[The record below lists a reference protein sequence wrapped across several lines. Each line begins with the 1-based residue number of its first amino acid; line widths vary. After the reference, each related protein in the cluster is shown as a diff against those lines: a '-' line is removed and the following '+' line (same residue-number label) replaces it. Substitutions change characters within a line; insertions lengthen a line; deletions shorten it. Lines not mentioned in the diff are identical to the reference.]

1 MAVKNTTQVL
11 IDGKIITLGGYES
24 PEYLQKVAAYLNQK
38 ISELSQ
44 SAGYN
49 RLSVDTKH
57 TLLALNIADDY
68 FKAKSQVDTLEED
81 MEAKDRETY
90 DMKHD
95 LIAAEIQAG
104 DLKKE
109 LEERDRLCV
118 GFMKLQQFTQ
128 ESLRTN
134 GIAAKQSAKVSEAE
148 PVDDAG
154 RLCDCCDNRE
164 GISLISGGKVRLS
177 ESRERVGIVRQERTV
192 CGCFK
197 IQRLMGWTGCI
208 QSVMCMR

>member
-68 FKAKSQVDTLEED
+68 FKSKKPGRYPRRGYGSQRPGNLRY
-81 MEAKDRETY
+81 EARSDCSGNPGRRSEKRAGRETNRAGTCARR
-90 DMKHD
+90 DGRT
-95 LIAAEIQAG
+95 AA
-104 DLKKE
+104 
-109 LEERDRLCV
+109 
-118 GFMKLQQFTQ
+118 
-128 ESLRTN
+128 
-134 GIAAKQSAKVSEAE
+134 AA
-148 PVDDAG
+148 
-154 RLCDCCDNRE
+154 
-164 GISLISGGKVRLS
+164 
-177 ESRERVGIVRQERTV
+177 
-192 CGCFK
+192 
-197 IQRLMGWTGCI
+197 
-208 QSVMCMR
+208 

>member
-95 LIAAEIQAG
+95 LIA
-104 DLKKE
+104 
-109 LEERDRLCV
+109 DR
-118 GFMKLQQFTQ
+118 
-128 ESLRTN
+128 SLRSCSVTCS
-134 GIAAKQSAKVSEAE
+134 G
-148 PVDDAG
+148 
-154 RLCDCCDNRE
+154 
-164 GISLISGGKVRLS
+164 SLI
-177 ESRERVGIVRQERTV
+177 RQIRIW
-192 CGCFK
+192 K
-197 IQRLMGWTGCI
+197 IY
-208 QSVMCMR
+208 

>member
-81 MEAKDRETY
+81 MEAKEDGIRDEARSDRSGNPGRRSEKRAGRETNRAGTCARR
-90 DMKHD
+90 DGRT
-95 LIAAEIQAG
+95 AA
-104 DLKKE
+104 
-109 LEERDRLCV
+109 
-118 GFMKLQQFTQ
+118 
-128 ESLRTN
+128 
-134 GIAAKQSAKVSEAE
+134 AA
-148 PVDDAG
+148 
-154 RLCDCCDNRE
+154 
-164 GISLISGGKVRLS
+164 
-177 ESRERVGIVRQERTV
+177 
-192 CGCFK
+192 
-197 IQRLMGWTGCI
+197 
-208 QSVMCMR
+208 

>member
-104 DLKKE
+104 DLKKGTCTR
-109 LEERDRLCV
+109 RD
-118 GFMKLQQFTQ
+118 G
-128 ESLRTN
+128 RT
-134 GIAAKQSAKVSEAE
+134 AAAA
-148 PVDDAG
+148 
-154 RLCDCCDNRE
+154 
-164 GISLISGGKVRLS
+164 
-177 ESRERVGIVRQERTV
+177 
-192 CGCFK
+192 
-197 IQRLMGWTGCI
+197 
-208 QSVMCMR
+208 

>member
-95 LIAAEIQAG
+95 LIAAE
-104 DLKKE
+104 KSWK
-109 LEERDRLCV
+109 RN
-118 GFMKLQQFTQ
+118 
-128 ESLRTN
+128 ESSWN
-134 GIAAKQSAKVSEAE
+134 MCAARWKNCS
-148 PVDDAG
+148 G
-154 RLCDCCDNRE
+154 
-164 GISLISGGKVRLS
+164 SLI
-177 ESRERVGIVRQERTV
+177 RQIRIW
-192 CGCFK
+192 K
-197 IQRLMGWTGCI
+197 IY
-208 QSVMCMR
+208 

>member
-68 FKAKSQVDTLEED
+68 FKAKSQVDTLED
-81 MEAKDRETY
+81 

-109 LEERDRLCV
+109 LEEKRIELEHVR
-118 GFMKLQQFTQ
+118 GEREELQ
-128 ESLRTN
+128 
-134 GIAAKQSAKVSEAE
+134 
-148 PVDDAG
+148 
-154 RLCDCCDNRE
+154 
-164 GISLISGGKVRLS
+164 
-177 ESRERVGIVRQERTV
+177 RQLDKANKDLEDLL
-192 CGCFK
+192 K
-197 IQRLMGWTGCI
+197 A
-208 QSVMCMR
+208 

>member
-1 MAVKNTTQVL
+1 M
-11 IDGKIITLGGYES
+11 GKIITLGGYES

-104 DLKKE
+104 DLQK
-109 LEERDRLCV
+109 R
-118 GFMKLQQFTQ
+118 
-128 ESLRTN
+128 
-134 GIAAKQSAKVSEAE
+134 
-148 PVDDAG
+148 AG
-154 RLCDCCDNRE
+154 RETNRA
-164 GISLISGGKVRLS
+164 GTCARRDG
-177 ESRERVGIVRQERTV
+177 RTAAAA
-192 CGCFK
+192 
-197 IQRLMGWTGCI
+197 
-208 QSVMCMR
+208 

>member
-109 LEERDRLCV
+109 LDEKNSIGKVQKIREELEQANAQLEKAQREYDLETAS
-118 GFMKLQQFTQ
+118 KLQYGKIPQLKK
-128 ESLRTN
+128 ELEEKRIELEHVR
-134 GIAAKQSAKVSEAE
+134 GE
-148 PVDDAG
+148 
-154 RLCDCCDNRE
+154 RE
-164 GISLISGGKVRLS
+164 ELQ
-177 ESRERVGIVRQERTV
+177 RQLDKANKDLEDLL
-192 CGCFK
+192 K
-197 IQRLMGWTGCI
+197 A
-208 QSVMCMR
+208 